1 MQVCVSVCVHVLA
14 LWQNNKVS
22 VSWDFRVSG
31 KAFLLIK
38 WTIFTQQMFNIYLL
52 LGAGVI
58 KGTPT
63 I

>member
-1 MQVCVSVCVHVLA
+1 MQVCVLVCVHMLA
-14 LWQNNKVS
+14 LWQNKKIS
-22 VSWDFRVSG
+22 VSCDSG

-58 KGTPT
+58 MGTPT